1 METNLVVLEGCR
13 RELTITMTAGELQP
27 HFEKAYLAAQP
38 ELQLPGFR
46 KGKVPLGMIKK
57 NFGRDI
63 ENRSMED
70 IASAAFNEAIQSQS
84 AKPVGQPTLRDIKR
98 ESDGSVGFVIAFDVL
113 PEITLGEYRNIAI
126 NKPVRE
132 IGEEDI
138 EREIEELTMRF
149 GTTESADTVADNN
162 HVVTVRFRKLDEQT
176 GMPLLGAQAD
186 EFPIFMR
193 DNTVNP
199 AIRSQLL
206 HASVGHTFNFTPPA
220 QPSADPNTPPTQ
232 PGVMQVTVE
241 KIDRIVPAEFSNE
254 LVENFTNGEL
264 MSTEEYRDQLLRDLK
279 INFEQ
284 SSRRSMEDQLVN
296 AIVSAHTFD
305 VPQGLVQEILVS
317 MVRDV
322 AERQPDGKLPKD
334 FDARRYLAMMAPSA
348 ERTAKWILLRD
359 AIIEAENISIS
370 DEERE
375 QFIADTAAGMRV
387 DEHVIR
393 EALEKDERL
402 ESRMLSDKLMKAL
415 IGYAVVTEVSTS
427 ADEADTLAE
436 ELDAAL

>member
-1 METNLVVLEGCR
+1 LETNLVVLEGCR

-27 HFEKAYLAAQP
+27 HFEKAYIAAQP

-46 KGKVPLGMIKK
+46 KGKVPLGMVKK

-63 ENRSMED
+63 ENRAMED
-70 IASAAFNEAIQSQS
+70 IASAAFNEAIQSQES
-84 AKPVGQPTLRDIKR
+84 KPVGQPTLRDIQR
-98 ESDGSVGFVIAFDVL
+98 ENDGTVGFVIAFDVL

-132 IGEEDI
+132 IGEEDV
-138 EREIEELTMRF
+138 EREIEEMSIRF
-149 GTTESADTVADNN
+149 GTTEPAENVSDDK
-162 HVVTVRFRKLDEQT
+162 HIVTVRLRQLDEQT

-193 DNTVNP
+193 DTTVNP
-199 AIRSQLL
+199 TLRAQLRN
-206 HASVGHTFNFTPPA
+206 ASVSDTFNFTPPA
-220 QPSADPNTPPTQ
+220 QPSRDPNIPPVK
-232 PGVMQVTVE
+232 PSVMQVSVE
-241 KIDRIVPAEFSNE
+241 KIDRIVPAEFTNE

-264 MSTEEYRDQLLRDLK
+264 LSTEEYREQILRDLK
-279 INFEQ
+279 TNFTQ

-296 AIVSAHTFD
+296 AIVTAHTFD
-305 VPQGLVQEILVS
+305 VPQGLVQEILVN
-317 MVRDV
+317 MVRDI

-334 FDARRYLAMMAPSA
+334 FDVRRYLATMAPSA

-359 AIIEAENISIS
+359 AIISAENISVS

-375 QFIADTAAGMRV
+375 TFIAETSAGMRV
-387 DEHVIR
+387 DESVIR
-393 EALEKDERL
+393 EALEKDERF
-402 ESRMLSDKLMKAL
+402 ESRMLSDKLMKVL
-415 IGYAVVTEVSTS
+415 IEYAVVTEVETS